1 MVNKIRKFKTGATRD
16 IDSGKI
22 DPEGYISPIVIKRFA
37 EYMLKHQYQSDG
49 KVRQSDNWQKGIG
62 QEIYMKSLWRHFLDL
77 WLLHRKE
84 DGSREDIENA
94 CCAIMF
100 NVMGFLFEELRKKK

>member
-37 EYMLKHQYQSDG
+37 
-49 KVRQSDNWQKGIG
+49 
-62 QEIYMKSLWRHFLDL
+62 
-77 WLLHRKE
+77 
-84 DGSREDIENA
+84 
-94 CCAIMF
+94 
-100 NVMGFLFEELRKKK
+100 